1 MRLTYKEILESSKRG
16 NETTMWDAVERV
28 DCHIEKLRKAE
39 PELAR
44 EFLQKEY
51 ESLNGQHL
59 NEWIARKMVQMM
71 HHTATDG
78 STVKGEAVTPEEAM
92 TLIADKP
99 AEKQAK
105 CKWDAYVAANAFAHD
120 LGATGMSKSDIMKA
134 AKAFWFHDDDFD
146 NKHKVYWYFRDWI
159 FE

>member
-1 MRLTYKEILESSKRG
+1 MLNYKELIQSSQGSEDKMWES
-16 NETTMWDAVERV
+16 VEHVCRFL
-28 DCHIEKLRKAE
+28 DELKGTHPEKVRKFMEA
-39 PELAR
+39 
-44 EFLQKEY
+44 EY
-51 ESLNGQHL
+51 EALNGQHL
-59 NEWIARKMVQMM
+59 NEWVARKMVQMM
-71 HHTATDG
+71 HHTAADG

-120 LGATGMSKSDIMKA
+120 LGATGMSKADIMMA
-134 AKAFWFHDDDFD
+134 AKAFWFHDEDLG
-146 NKHKVYWYFRDWI
+146 NKHKVYWYFKDWI

>member
-1 MRLTYKEILESSKRG
+1 MLNYKELIQSSQGGEDKMWESV
-16 NETTMWDAVERV
+16 DRV
-28 DCHIEKLRKAE
+28 CHLLDELKDTRPEMVRKFME
-39 PELAR
+39 
-44 EFLQKEY
+44 KEY
-51 ESLNGQHL
+51 EALNGQHL

-105 CKWDAYVAANAFAHD
+105 CKWDAYVAANTTAHD
-120 LGATGMSKSDIMKA
+120 LANVGLSKETLMKA
-134 AKAFWFHDDDFD
+134 AKAMWFHDEDLG
-146 NKHKVYWYFRDWI
+146 NKHKVYWYFKDWI
-159 FE
+159 FG